1 VFLGERLALFGR
13 NLPFLLQ
20 IALVADEHDGHVVV
34 RVLPRIFEPFVSGR
48 DGGTGL
54 GLSIVRGVVE
64 RHGGSVVVD
73 QAPGRGAAFIVELP
87 HSDSRGT

>member
-1 VFLGERLALFGR
+1 VVTLQVEAGAARVRLR
-13 NLPFLLQ
+13 
-20 IALVADEHDGHVVV
+20 VADQGPGVD
-34 RVLPRIFEPFVSGR
+34 RDLLPRIFEPFVSGR